1 MAAAL
6 SRADSISASVAP
18 LAVVL
23 ASSALIFSM
32 IELWSAMSR
41 RLCFLV
47 GQHLGDDPER
57 LLAISLLGDSRQVV
71 FAGVR
76 ELIQGDTRALLSF
89 RLCAA
94 IKIRKRDRLGFD
106 VEGCVLCPPLL
117 RADLGRLDNA
127 LGRFRYIGVCN
138 GNRLRRRQLLLGSVF
153 PNSFARVFAQFF
165 IGGSTPGQAQEIV
178 SP

>member
-6 SRADSISASVAP
+6 SRAASISGSVAP

-32 IELWSAMSR
+32 IELRSAMSR

-47 GQHLGDDPER
+47 GQHFGDDPER
-57 LLAISLLGDSRQVV
+57 LLPIRLLGDLRQIV

-76 ELIQGDTRALLSF
+76 EFIQSTTRPLLSF
-89 RLCAA
+89 RLRAA
-94 IKIRKRDRLGFD
+94 IKIPHRGRLGFG
-106 VEGCVLCPPLL
+106 VEGCILRPPLL
-117 RADLGRLDNA
+117 GANLRRLGDA

-165 IGGSTPGQAQEIV
+165 IGGSTTGQAQEIV